1 MGEATRSYLKIA
13 AVTEPNLISAD
24 RSSAAES
31 CGGGSTSLMTHLI
44 RQLLTAWDCGKL
56 KSETEL
62 DPPISMRVQL
72 ERLKR
77 RQIAS

>member
-13 AVTEPNLISAD
+13 AVAEPNLISAD

-31 CGGGSTSLMTHLI
+31 CGGSASLMTHLI
-44 RQLLTAWDCGKL
+44 RQLLTAWDCGEL

-77 RQIAS
+77 GRIAS